1 MSNLRRCEE
10 GDKEDYQFLTSHE
23 IEISKG
29 TADRLLSELVDLDK
43 SLSGYQVT
51 RLTHSLQAATRAWRD
66 GADID
71 WIVSSLLHDNGDIYA
86 PFNHDEFA
94 ATILR
99 PFVREQCTWVVEKH
113 GDFQMI
119 YYAQHVGAN
128 PNKRDL
134 YKDRPYFEDCVNF
147 CERWDQTSLDPNYDC
162 KPLDF
167 FVDMVSEVFDRK
179 PYDPQIIRSGIRE
192 PLVIST

>member
-134 YKDRPYFEDCVNF
+134 YKDHPYFEDCVNF

-167 FVDMVSEVFDRK
+167 FVDMVREVFDRK

>member
-1 MSNLRRCEE
+1 MSQYITIISVKNLYLIYETKRTYPSDC
-10 GDKEDYQFLTSHE
+10 TS
-23 IEISKG
+23 ISHHCF
-29 TADRLLSELVDLDK
+29 V
-43 SLSGYQVT
+43 
-51 RLTHSLQAATRAWRD
+51 
-66 GADID
+66 D

-134 YKDRPYFEDCVNF
+134 YKDHPYFEDCVNF